1 MDEEA
6 KTREAAVRSA
16 REAVQK
22 RRNKMASQS
31 KPDLSAEQQVQRM
44 EKELQEID
52 NEKVWPKWPRLIEQ
66 KATAIAME
74 AGDLHRSSEALD
86 KVIAG
91 YKRHFGNV
99 MDAPDAMEQ

>member
-1 MDEEA
+1 MEEEA

-31 KPDLSAEQQVQRM
+31 KPDLSPEEQVQRM
-44 EKELQEID
+44 EKELQEVD
-52 NEKVWPKWPRLIEQ
+52 NEKVWPKWSRLVEQ

-74 AGDLHRSSEALD
+74 AADLHRSSEALE

-91 YKRHFGNV
+91 YKRHFGDV
-99 MDAPDAMEQ
+99 VDAPVAMEQ